1 MFKETIASLKAS
13 VVTGKGHPK
22 IAYCTRKFK
31 LEILDCM
38 IEARQEQSSLKI
50 PSFLDWL
57 GGQQGEGAISTL
69 GNSLQD
75 LYKK

>member
-1 MFKETIASLKAS
+1 MIA
-13 VVTGKGHPK
+13 
-22 IAYCTRKFK
+22 
-31 LEILDCM
+31 
-38 IEARQEQSSLKI
+38 ARHEESSLKI

-57 GGQQGEGAISTL
+57 GGQGGEGAISTL